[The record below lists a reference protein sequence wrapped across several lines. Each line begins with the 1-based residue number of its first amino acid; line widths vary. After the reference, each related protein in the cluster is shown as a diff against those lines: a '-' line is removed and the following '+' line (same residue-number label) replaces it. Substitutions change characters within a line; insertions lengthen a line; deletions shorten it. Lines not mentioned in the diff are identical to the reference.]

1 MTRPAAHAAPLN
13 LPGLDASGLS
23 LPRLDPDRQ
32 WRARWFARAVSLAL
46 LALVAAQISVLDLSV
61 LNTFETEHPA
71 FWLAFLAMY
80 FTLPVADLIIF
91 RRLWG
96 LPLAGLGPIL
106 RKRIGNELFLSYS
119 GEVYF
124 YFWARRRV
132 GLTSAP
138 FGAIKDVN
146 ILSAL
151 VANFAT
157 LALLWLAW
165 PYMTGLFP
173 HRFDAIIWGSIA
185 LVLVVTL
192 LAFFFRA
199 RLFTLTRQQL
209 VWVAL
214 VHLVRIA
221 LTTALLGLAWHLAMP
236 EGPIG
241 LWLELSALRL
251 VVMRLPMLPSKDLVF
266 TGIAIFLF
274 GSDDQIAVLIALT
287 AALTLALHILL
298 ATVLAITGLFD
309 VNDPSEEWK

>member
-1 MTRPAAHAAPLN
+1 MIQSPATAASLN
-13 LPGLDASGLS
+13 HPALDAPGLALS
-23 LPRLDPDRQ
+23 RLDPGRQ
-32 WRARWFARAVSLAL
+32 WRARWFARVVSLGL
-46 LALVAAQISVLDLSV
+46 LILVAVQISALDLSV
-61 LNTFETEHPA
+61 LDALIAQPPA
-71 FWLAFLAMY
+71 FWLAFTVMY
-80 FTLPVADLIIF
+80 FTLPVADWIIF

-96 LPLAGLGPIL
+96 LPVEGFGPIL

-124 YFWARRRV
+124 YFWARRRI

-151 VANFAT
+151 VANFVT

-173 HRFDAIIWGSIA
+173 HRFDTIIWGSVA
-185 LVLVVTL
+185 LVLAITL
-192 LAFFFRA
+192 VAFFLRS
-199 RLFTLTRQQL
+199 RLFTLSRRQL
-209 VWVAL
+209 AWVAV
-214 VHLVRIA
+214 VHLVRIS
-221 LTTALLGLAWHLAMP
+221 LTTALLGLVWHLAMP
-236 EGPIG
+236 DGPIG

-274 GSDDQIAVLIALT
+274 GSDDEIAVLMALT
-287 AALTLALHILL
+287 VGLTLAVHILL
-298 ATVLAITGLFD
+298 ATMLAISGLFD
-309 VNDPSEEWK
+309 AQDTLGEPT

>member
-1 MTRPAAHAAPLN
+1 MTQPGSPTAELT
-13 LPGLDASGLS
+13 LPGLDRPALA

-32 WRARWFARAVSLAL
+32 WRARWFTRAVSLAL
-46 LALVAAQISVLDLSV
+46 LALVAAQISALDLSV
-61 LNTFETEHPA
+61 LHRLKTQHPA
-71 FWLAFLAMY
+71 FWLAFLGMY

-91 RRLWG
+91 RGLWG
-96 LPLAGLGPIL
+96 LPLQGFGPIL

-124 YFWARRRV
+124 YFWARRRT

-165 PYMTGLFP
+165 PYMTGLFSD
-173 HRFDAIIWGSIA
+173 RFDAIIWGSIA
-185 LVLVVTL
+185 LVLALTMI
-192 LAFFFRA
+192 AFFFRA
-199 RLFTLTRQQL
+199 RLFTLSRQQL

-214 VHLVRIA
+214 VHLARIA
-221 LTTALLGLAWHLAMP
+221 LTTALLGLVWHLAMP
-236 EGPIG
+236 DGPIG

-274 GSDDQIAVLIALT
+274 GSEDEIAVLIALT
-287 AALTLALHILL
+287 TGLTLAMHIVL
-298 ATVLAITGLFD
+298 ATVLAITGLLD
-309 VNDPSEEWK
+309 TSDTKGDPV

>member
-1 MTRPAAHAAPLN
+1 MTRPASPTAELT
-13 LPGLDASGLS
+13 LPGLNGAALA

-32 WRARWFARAVSLAL
+32 WRARWFTRAVSLAL
-46 LALVAAQISVLDLSV
+46 LALVAVQISALDLSV
-61 LNTFETEHPA
+61 LTSLKTQHPG

-91 RRLWG
+91 RGLWG
-96 LPLAGLGPIL
+96 LPLQGFGPIL

-124 YFWARRRV
+124 YFWARRHA

-165 PYMTGLFP
+165 PYMAGLFP
-173 HRFDAIIWGSIA
+173 GRFDSIIWGSVA
-185 LVLVVTL
+185 LVLALTMI
-192 LAFFFRA
+192 AFFFRG
-199 RLFTLTRQQL
+199 RLFTLSQRQL

-214 VHLVRIA
+214 VHLVRIT
-221 LTTALLGLAWHLAMP
+221 LTTALLALVWHLAMP
-236 EGPIG
+236 DGPIG

-274 GSDDQIAVLIALT
+274 GSDDEIAVLIALT
-287 AALTLALHILL
+287 AGLTLVTHILL

-309 VNDPSEEWK
+309 SNDKPGEAA